1 MQSVTAA
8 YLQDLGVTV
17 RGNVR
22 GRSWITVCV
31 KPSVDWI
38 CAVADMNVTAEFRFP
53 RVNLREKP
61 VVCHA
66 GAGRE
71 PIRANFKPTSAFAF
85 RI

>member
-1 MQSVTAA
+1 MSEV
-8 YLQDLGVTV
+8 V
-17 RGNVR
+17 RGL
-22 GRSWITVCV
+22 RSASSR
-31 KPSVDWI
+31 PSTGSVQLSRN
-38 CAVADMNVTAEFRFP
+38 ADMNVTAEFRFP